1 MSSTPSNATPP
12 GTRLRASD
20 AEREEIATI
29 VREAVGEGRLDMAE
43 GDARLATLYAV
54 KYRDELGPI
63 VNDLPAGQAHLRQ
76 PAGASGDTRGQWGPG
91 QWGPGPWG
99 RSPWGPGSHEHGHS
113 QGRGR
118 PRRGS
123 FRAHLGLV
131 VMIALALTGLWALTG
146 AHFFWPAIPLVF
158 LTLGLVRHWRWAAWS
173 RRW

>member
-1 MSSTPSNATPP
+1 MTSTPSSANSP
-12 GTRLRASD
+12 GGRLRASD

-29 VREAVGEGRLDMAE
+29 VREAVGEGRLDMGE
-43 GDARLATLYAV
+43 GDARLATLYAA

-63 VNDLPAGQAHLRQ
+63 VNDLPAGQAWQRQ
-76 PAGASGDTRGQWGPG
+76 AAGGSEDPRGQWA
-91 QWGPGPWG
+91 PGPWG
-99 RSPWGPGSHEHGHS
+99 RGPWGPGGREHGHS
-113 QGRGR
+113 HGRGW
-118 PRRGS
+118 PRRGY

-146 AHFFWPAIPLVF
+146 AHFFWPAIPLIF